1 MQSFQKK
8 NNHHEWWY
16 QGQFSACNQALNY
29 IKCSFNQLAALLYR
43 DNIRQKHQARDRLLK
58 ELTDK
63 KAEEDRLRHKDALK
77 KLDFGGQN
85 KDPVA
90 ELLVEH
96 LLIAPWWSPSSGR

>member
-1 MQSFQKK
+1 MIPRTILGLQPSTELYQMQ
-8 NNHHEWWY
+8 
-16 QGQFSACNQALNY
+16 
-29 IKCSFNQLAALLYR
+29 FNQLAALLYR

-63 KAEEDRLRHKDALK
+63 KAEEDRHKDALK